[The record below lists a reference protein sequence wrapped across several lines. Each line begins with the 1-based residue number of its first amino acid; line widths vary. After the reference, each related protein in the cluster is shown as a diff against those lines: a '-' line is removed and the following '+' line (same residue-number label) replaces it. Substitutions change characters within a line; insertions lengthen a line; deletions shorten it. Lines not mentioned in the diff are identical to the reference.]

1 MQPKL
6 CLVGVAAAAVLLC
19 CDCASRAWLQ
29 CEKFA
34 SGSRY
39 YYGDRWYGPGDRGG
53 FNIYIGK
60 K

>member
-1 MQPKL
+1 
-6 CLVGVAAAAVLLC
+6 
-19 CDCASRAWLQ
+19 LQ